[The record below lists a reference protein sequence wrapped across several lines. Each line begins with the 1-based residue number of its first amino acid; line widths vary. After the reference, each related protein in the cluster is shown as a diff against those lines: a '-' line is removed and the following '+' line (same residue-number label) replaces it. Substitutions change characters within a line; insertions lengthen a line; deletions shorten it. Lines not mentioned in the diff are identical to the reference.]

1 MFTVNIDRNF
11 TIITPSIEFAFII
24 RYKLKTFLYTNYII
38 GGFTYVYYG
47 E

>member
-1 MFTVNIDRNF
+1 MFTVIKDGKF
-11 TIITPSIEFAFII
+11 TAVFPSIEVLFIF

-38 GGFTYVYYG
+38 GGYTYVYCG

>member
-1 MFTVNIDRNF
+1 MFTVIKDGKF
-11 TIITPSIEFAFII
+11 IAVIPSIEVSFII

-38 GGFTYVYYG
+38 GGYTYVYCG